1 MFARS
6 KQGAVDVIAGDGPIK
21 VEFIES
27 LSELFEEC
35 LAEGQPR
42 VVMNLENVP
51 LIDSSG
57 LELLLD
63 IQENYQQRGGALKLA
78 AANPLCQEILE
89 LTEVN
94 QQVELYPDPSS
105 AVSSFV

>member
-94 QQVELYPDPSS
+94 QHVELYPDPSS